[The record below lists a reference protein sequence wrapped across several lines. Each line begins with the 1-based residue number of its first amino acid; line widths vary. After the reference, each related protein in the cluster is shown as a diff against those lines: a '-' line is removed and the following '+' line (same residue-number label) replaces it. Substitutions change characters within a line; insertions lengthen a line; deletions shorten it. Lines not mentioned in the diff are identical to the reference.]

1 MKKNET
7 PEAYM
12 QFNIGIWQQQFLKQ
26 IYLAWSNKK
35 SYTPIETP
43 NILVIL

>member
-26 IYLAWSNKK
+26 IYVWHDPTK
-35 SYTPIETP
+35 SPTRLLKHQIF
-43 NILVIL
+43 